1 MLRHKKILLAV
12 TGSISAYKAAFLV
25 RLLIKN
31 GAEVK
36 VLMTES
42 AKDFITP
49 LTLSTLS
56 KNPVYSVLYLIITF
70 FAIACHY
77 VLMKAEFLAVVH
89 LIVYAGAIMVLFLYV
104 IMLLNLNKE
113 TEPHKSNIL
122 KFAATICAGLLLIVL
137 VGSLKGAELLV
148 NAQPAGDSAIGN
160 VKNLGRVLFT
170 DFLLPFEIASILLLS
185 AMVGVVMLAKS
196 EKKLKINE

>member
-1 MLRHKKILLAV
+1 MTLNLFYFLSFVAV
-12 TGSISAYKAAFLV
+12 LSA
-25 RLLIKN
+25 
-31 GAEVK
+31 
-36 VLMTES
+36 LMVV
-42 AKDFITP
+42 F
-49 LTLSTLS
+49 S

-104 IMLLNLNKE
+104 IMLLNLNEE

-122 KFAATICAGLLLIVL
+122 KFAATICSGLLLIVL

-148 NAQPAGDSAIGN
+148 KAQPAGDSAIGN
-160 VKNLGRVLFT
+160 VKNLGKVLFT
-170 DFLLPFEIASILLLS
+170 DFLLPFEIASILLLA